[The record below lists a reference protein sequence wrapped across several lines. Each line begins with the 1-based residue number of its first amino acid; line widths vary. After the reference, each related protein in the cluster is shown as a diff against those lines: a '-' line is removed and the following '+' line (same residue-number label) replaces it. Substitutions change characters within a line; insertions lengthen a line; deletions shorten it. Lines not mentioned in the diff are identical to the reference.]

1 MVRQGVTTQ
10 VIGNCGY
17 SCAPVRGETK
27 EALEK
32 YMLAPRVE
40 IDWHSFGEYL
50 HRLES
55 QGVSTNVASLVGHGV
70 VRIAVMGWADRR
82 LKESELEEM
91 MGLVAQAMEE
101 GAFGLSTGLAYAP
114 GLFSDTNEIVELAK
128 VAAKYHGFYSTHI
141 RTDGMT
147 WEKSV
152 QEAIEIGEKARLPV
166 QISHIESHYPNWGKQ
181 EEILN
186 LIEEARKRGLD
197 VLCDIPPYIC
207 GATGLNTILP
217 DWAHEG
223 GAAKSVERLRSP
235 EMRAKIRKSVMSERE
250 KHSLPIPTML
260 ADGLSN
266 KIWLGSSERN
276 PTLIGKSLS
285 EIGELRGTDPIE
297 AAFDLIVE
305 EEGGDVSIIA
315 EQHSEDDMRR
325 VVEYPRSMIAS
336 DGTSWA
342 PYGLLGDLA
351 KPNPRGYG
359 VFPLTFRKYVRGE
372 TRKEMPSDVGKKILT
387 LQDAIRKMTS
397 LPAQRLR
404 LKDRGLIRE
413 GVWADI
419 VIFDPEIIEDQATY
433 KNPHQYPKGIEYVL
447 VNGAIVVEK
456 GDHTGALPG
465 RVLRGP
471 GYKAS

>member
-17 SCAPVRGETK
+17 SCAPVRDETK

-32 YMLAPRVE
+32 YMLPPRVE
-40 IDWHSFGEYL
+40 IDWHSLGEYL

-82 LKESELEEM
+82 PKGAEIEEM
-91 MGLVAQAMEE
+91 KDLVAQSMEE
-101 GAFGLSTGLAYAP
+101 GAFGLSTGLAYSP
-114 GLFSDTNEIVELAK
+114 GLFSDTDEIVELAK
-128 VAAKYHGFYSTHI
+128 VAARYHGFYSTHI

-147 WEKSV
+147 WERSV

-166 QISHIESHYPNWGKQ
+166 QISHIESHYPNWGRQ
-181 EEILN
+181 ERILR
-186 LIEEARKRGLD
+186 LIEEARLRGLD

-207 GATGLNTILP
+207 GATSLNTILP

-223 GAAKSVERLRSP
+223 GASKSVERLRNP
-235 EMRAKIRKSVMSERE
+235 EMRARIKKFVLEERE
-250 KHSLPIPTML
+250 RHSLPIPTML

-266 KIWLGSSERN
+266 KIRIGSSEKNRN
-276 PTLIGKSLS
+276 LIGKSLS

-297 AAFDLIVE
+297 AAFDIIVE
-305 EEGGDVSIIA
+305 ECGGDISITA
-315 EQHSEDDMRR
+315 EQHSEEDMRR
-325 VVEYPRSMIAS
+325 VVQYPGSMIAS
-336 DGTSWA
+336 DGASWA
-342 PYGLLGDLA
+342 PYGVLGDLA

-372 TRKEMPSDVGKKILT
+372 TRKEMPSDIGEKILT

-397 LPAQRLR
+397 LPAQRLG

-413 GVWADI
+413 RMWADI
-419 VIFDPEIIEDQATY
+419 VIFDPETIEDQATY
-433 KNPHQYPKGIEYVL
+433 DDPHQYPKGIEYVL
-447 VNGAIVVEK
+447 VNGTIVVEK
-456 GDHTGALPG
+456 GNHTGALPG
-465 RVLRGP
+465 KVLRGP

>member
-17 SCAPVRGETK
+17 SCAPVRDETR

-50 HRLES
+50 RRLES

-70 VRIAVMGWADRR
+70 VRIAVMGWANRR
-82 LKESELEEM
+82 PEKSEMDEM
-91 MGLVAQAMEE
+91 KALVAQSMEE

-128 VAAKYHGFYSTHI
+128 VAARYHGFYSTHI

-147 WEKSV
+147 WERSV

-181 EEILN
+181 EGILN
-186 LIEEARKRGLD
+186 LIEEARMRGLD
-197 VLCDIPPYIC
+197 VLCDIPPYMC
-207 GATGLNTILP
+207 GATSLSTILP

-223 GAAKSVERLRSP
+223 GAAKSVERLRNP
-235 EMRAKIRKSVMSERE
+235 EMRAKIRKSVLTERE

-266 KIWLGSSERN
+266 KIWIGGSERN

-285 EIGELRGTDPIE
+285 EIGGLRGTDPIE

-305 EEGGDVSIIA
+305 EEGGDISITA

-325 VVEYPRSMIAS
+325 VVEYSGSTISS
-336 DGTSWA
+336 DGASWA

-372 TRKEMPSDVGKKILT
+372 TRKEMPSDMGKKILT

-404 LKDRGLIRE
+404 LGDRGLIRE

-419 VIFDPEIIEDQATY
+419 VVFDPEIIEDQATY
-433 KNPHQYPKGIEYVL
+433 DNPHQYPKGIEYVL
-447 VNGAIVVEK
+447 VNGTIVVEK

-465 RVLRGP
+465 KVLRGP